1 MKSNMR
7 TRNNEI
13 LEKINILTKDV
24 ILSKTLNNEVNHE
37 NIINP
42 KSETFLKNPLFKEKL
57 YSVFSEIPNKKV
69 KNLKNPII
77 LNPKKNNNTIPK
89 KENNKRNEIYNNEKR
104 EILNKKKD
112 EILYLLNPLD
122 AQLNKNRRKRN
133 KNSKIK
139 SNYPFFQ
146 NEIKTFPER
155 IRNEINKILF
165 KDGIIKTDNSIK
177 EKRNNFNSSNNNFIN
192 YKSGKNSLSH
202 RRINSSNYRF
212 KNNQNKK
219 KGNSIVESIQK
230 LKLQY
235 GI

>member
-1 MKSNMR
+1 MR
-7 TRNNEI
+7 TGNNEI

-57 YSVFSEIPNKKV
+57 YSVFSEIPNKKI
-69 KNLKNPII
+69 KNLKNQIT
-77 LNPKKNNNTIPK
+77 LNPKKNNNSIPK

-133 KNSKIK
+133 KNSKKK

-165 KDGIIKTDNSIK
+165 KDGIIKSENFEERKNKNSL
-177 EKRNNFNSSNNNFIN
+177 NTNFYGLKSGNNN
-192 YKSGKNSLSH
+192 LSH

-219 KGNSIVESIQK
+219 KVNSIVESIQK

-235 GI
+235 EI

>member
-57 YSVFSEIPNKKV
+57 YSVFSEIPNKKLNSTN
-69 KNLKNPII
+69 KII
-77 LNPKKNNNTIPK
+77 LNKNKNNNR
-89 KENNKRNEIYNNEKR
+89 NNKKKNDIYDNEKR
-104 EILNKKKD
+104 EILNKKRE
-112 EILYLLNPLD
+112 EILNLLNPLE
-122 AQLNKNRRKRN
+122 AQLNKNRKKRN
-133 KNSKIK
+133 KNSKLK
-139 SNYPFFQ
+139 SNNPFFQ

-165 KDGIIKTDNSIK
+165 KDGIIKTEKSEERKNKNSL
-177 EKRNNFNSSNNNFIN
+177 NTNFYSLKSGNNN
-192 YKSGKNSLSH
+192 LSH

-219 KGNSIVESIQK
+219 KVNSIVESIQK

-235 GI
+235 EI

>member
-1 MKSNMR
+1 MR

-42 KSETFLKNPLFKEKL
+42 MSETFLKNPLFKEKL

-165 KDGIIKTDNSIK
+165 KDGIIKTEKSEERKNKNSL
-177 EKRNNFNSSNNNFIN
+177 NTNFYSLKSGNNN
-192 YKSGKNSLSH
+192 LSH

-219 KGNSIVESIQK
+219 KVNSIVESIQK

-235 GI
+235 EI

>member
-7 TRNNEI
+7 TGNNEI

-69 KNLKNPII
+69 NSTNKII
-77 LNPKKNNNTIPK
+77 LNKNKNNNR
-89 KENNKRNEIYNNEKR
+89 NNKRNEIYNNEKR

>member
-1 MKSNMR
+1 MR

-165 KDGIIKTDNSIK
+165 KDGIIKSENSEERK
-177 EKRNNFNSSNNNFIN
+177 N
-192 YKSGKNSLSH
+192 KNSLNTNFYSLKSGNNNVSH

-219 KGNSIVESIQK
+219 KVNSIVESIQK

-235 GI
+235 EI

>member
-1 MKSNMR
+1 MR
-7 TRNNEI
+7 RGNNEI

-165 KDGIIKTDNSIK
+165 KDGIIKSENSEERK
-177 EKRNNFNSSNNNFIN
+177 N
-192 YKSGKNSLSH
+192 KNSLNTNFYSLKSGNNNVSH

-219 KGNSIVESIQK
+219 KVNSIVESIQK

-235 GI
+235 EI

>member
-1 MKSNMR
+1 MR
-7 TRNNEI
+7 TGNNEI

-42 KSETFLKNPLFKEKL
+42 MSETFLKNPLFKEKL

-69 KNLKNPII
+69 MNLKNPIT

-165 KDGIIKTDNSIK
+165 KDGIIKTEKSEERKNKNSL
-177 EKRNNFNSSNNNFIN
+177 NTNFYSLKSGNNN
-192 YKSGKNSLSH
+192 LSH

-219 KGNSIVESIQK
+219 KVNSIVESIQK

-235 GI
+235 EI

>member
-7 TRNNEI
+7 TGNNEI
-13 LEKINILTKDV
+13 LEKINILKKDI

-42 KSETFLKNPLFKEKL
+42 MSETFLKNPLFKEKL

-69 KNLKNPII
+69 NSTNKII
-77 LNPKKNNNTIPK
+77 LNKNKNNNR
-89 KENNKRNEIYNNEKR
+89 NNKKKNDIYDNEKR
-104 EILNKKKD
+104 EILNKKRE
-112 EILYLLNPLD
+112 EILNLLNPLE
-122 AQLNKNRRKRN
+122 AQLNKNRKKRN
-133 KNSKIK
+133 KNSKLK
-139 SNYPFFQ
+139 SNNPFFQ

-165 KDGIIKTDNSIK
+165 KDGIIKSENSEERK
-177 EKRNNFNSSNNNFIN
+177 N
-192 YKSGKNSLSH
+192 KNSLNTNFYSLKSGNNNVSH

-219 KGNSIVESIQK
+219 KVNSIVESIQK

-235 GI
+235 EI

>member
-7 TRNNEI
+7 TGNNEI

-133 KNSKIK
+133 KNSKKK

-165 KDGIIKTDNSIK
+165 KDGIIKSENSEERK
-177 EKRNNFNSSNNNFIN
+177 N
-192 YKSGKNSLSH
+192 KNSLNTNFYSLKSGNNNVSH

-219 KGNSIVESIQK
+219 KVNSIVESIQK

-235 GI
+235 EI

>member
-1 MKSNMR
+1 MR
-7 TRNNEI
+7 TGNNEI

-42 KSETFLKNPLFKEKL
+42 KSEIFLKNPLFKEKL

-69 KNLKNPII
+69 MNLKNPIT

-165 KDGIIKTDNSIK
+165 KDGIIKTEKSEERKNKNSL
-177 EKRNNFNSSNNNFIN
+177 NTNFYSLKSGNNN
-192 YKSGKNSLSH
+192 LSH

>member
-57 YSVFSEIPNKKV
+57 YSVFSEIPNKKLNSTN
-69 KNLKNPII
+69 KII
-77 LNPKKNNNTIPK
+77 LNKNKNNNR
-89 KENNKRNEIYNNEKR
+89 NNKKKNDIYDNEKR
-104 EILNKKKD
+104 EILNTKRE
-112 EILYLLNPLD
+112 EILNLLNPLE
-122 AQLNKNRRKRN
+122 AQLNKNRKKRN
-133 KNSKIK
+133 KNSKLK
-139 SNYPFFQ
+139 SNNPFFQ

-165 KDGIIKTDNSIK
+165 KDGIIKSENFEERKNKNSL
-177 EKRNNFNSSNNNFIN
+177 NTNFYGLKSGNNN
-192 YKSGKNSLSH
+192 LSH

-219 KGNSIVESIQK
+219 KVNSIVESIQK

-235 GI
+235 EI

>member
-165 KDGIIKTDNSIK
+165 KDGIIKSENSEERK
-177 EKRNNFNSSNNNFIN
+177 N
-192 YKSGKNSLSH
+192 KNSLNTNFYSLKSGNNNVSH

-219 KGNSIVESIQK
+219 KVNSIVESIQK

-235 GI
+235 EI